1 MSKVF
6 IIGNGFDLDLG
17 LKTRYID
24 FWKSELF
31 ENYRRTKRNGL
42 IAFLNRKA
50 DENSS
55 WFDIEALLREYVHL
69 ADEHTDNNVS
79 PNDFERDKNEFNEIR
94 LNLASFLELQIE
106 HQTLNKRTMAARVL
120 KEMVKVDS
128 LAVYTFNYTNLYKI
142 AEKLEI
148 CQKFDYKSVHGRSS
162 DKTLILGIN
171 DDVDV
176 VPNFEFTYKTFSPYY
191 QSVPLRFDL
200 EEADEVVIFGLAMGN
215 IDYPYFQDFFR
226 HICNPKNSRDD
237 RKRVTIFT
245 YDENSRLSIL
255 RRLRAMN
262 EKRVNYMF
270 GQNEFEFIRTSDP
283 NDELKL
289 ARFLRRL
296 EKEINL

>member
-1 MSKVF
+1 MNFQKQFDTITGALNIFDMSY
-6 IIGNGFDLDLG
+6 L
-17 LKTRYID
+17 
-24 FWKSELF
+24 
-31 ENYRRTKRNGL
+31 
-42 IAFLNRKA
+42 
-50 DENSS
+50 
-55 WFDIEALLREYVHL
+55 
-69 ADEHTDNNVS
+69 VS
-79 PNDFERDKNEFNEIR
+79 G
-94 LNLASFLELQIE
+94 
-106 HQTLNKRTMAARVL
+106 AAMMTVL
-120 KEMVKVDS
+120 
-128 LAVYTFNYTNLYKI
+128 VYTFPGYRDFIFHYNQVTLSVFVCIVITYILGMICWVAGKQIRYWCINSHEDTVKVNYTNLYRI
-142 AEKLEI
+142 AEKLKI
-148 CQKFDYKSVHGRSS
+148 CQQFDYKSVHGRSS

-200 EEADEVVIFGLAMGN
+200 EEADEVVIFGLAMGD

-237 RKRVTIFT
+237 RKRVAIFT
-245 YDENSRLSIL
+245 YDENSRMSIL

-270 GQNEFEFIRTSDP
+270 GQNEFEFIRTSEP
-283 NDELKL
+283 NDELKF